1 MIDAFSK
8 EITNERSCDFIFEDD
23 LLKQAK
29 VMQAARDSSESGKYI
44 EIKTYKKMY
53 HTKF

>member
-8 EITNERSCDFIFEDD
+8 EIINEKTCNFIFEDD

-29 VMQAARDSSESGKYI
+29 VMQAARDSGKKNKFI
-44 EIKTYKKMY
+44 EIKT
-53 HTKF
+53 

>member
-8 EITNERSCDFIFEDD
+8 EIIYKKSCDFVFEDD

-29 VMQAARDSSESGKYI
+29 VMQAARNSFEQNKFI
-44 EIKTYKKMY
+44 EIKTGKKMEY
-53 HTKF
+53 I